1 MLTTYNDY
9 NRDRIGW
16 FFGLSGWQLAV
27 LAASALPVFGCLQ
40 RGAWSAA
47 LLFALGWLLV
57 MIIVVLPV
65 RGRSATGWFLAA
77 TAFTVGRLTR
87 WTRWRS
93 KASIGRVVE
102 PAEADL
108 PGVLHGVKIHDGPP
122 QGAALTR
129 VAIIQNH
136 TAKTWA
142 VTAAVTHPGIGM
154 NDGHERTRQGQ
165 GLSELLDLAS
175 KTGLI
180 EELLFMVRTVP
191 DDGAERN
198 LWIRQHRQAGS
209 PGLSRQVN
217 DDLQQGLTLA
227 SVRTEA
233 FITIVVPESRIK
245 RDARE
250 CGGGLEGRARVL
262 YGLMA
267 EVDAQLR
274 GGMAMTQ
281 VTWLTSP
288 QLALACRTGFAPAD
302 RAGVID
308 ALAHHQKDLA
318 VNADVPWAM
327 AGPSG
332 ADPLV
337 RHYSHDAWN
346 SVSCTI
352 TLPAKGAVM
361 GALAP
366 VLTPGEAGERR
377 SFLVA
382 YPILQQTTADRR
394 TANSEWA
401 ADLGEELR
409 HKAKIKQ
416 RARSRNETAKARG
429 VDAKLARGSALT
441 RPYAVCTIT
450 VPKTARIAEYGRR
463 LDASVRR
470 AGFAPLRLDLAHDVA
485 VAAST
490 VPLGVSLTHRG
501 RS

>member
-1 MLTTYNDY
+1 
-9 NRDRIGW
+9 
-16 FFGLSGWQLAV
+16 
-27 LAASALPVFGCLQ
+27 
-40 RGAWSAA
+40 
-47 LLFALGWLLV
+47 
-57 MIIVVLPV
+57 
-65 RGRSATGWFLAA
+65 
-77 TAFTVGRLTR
+77 
-87 WTRWRS
+87 
-93 KASIGRVVE
+93 
-102 PAEADL
+102 
-108 PGVLHGVKIHDGPP
+108 
-122 QGAALTR
+122 
-129 VAIIQNH
+129 
-136 TAKTWA
+136 
-142 VTAAVTHPGIGM
+142 
-154 NDGHERTRQGQ
+154 
-165 GLSELLDLAS
+165 
-175 KTGLI
+175 
-180 EELLFMVRTVP
+180 
-191 DDGAERN
+191 
-198 LWIRQHRQAGS
+198 
-209 PGLSRQVN
+209 
-217 DDLQQGLTLA
+217 
-227 SVRTEA
+227 VRTEA
-233 FITIVVPESRIK
+233 FISIVVPESRIK

-302 RAGVID
+302 RASIVD
-308 ALAHHQKDLA
+308 ALADHQKDPA

-366 VLTPGEAGERR
+366 VLTPSEAGERR

-441 RPYAVCTIT
+441 RPYAVCTVT

-463 LDASVRR
+463 LDAAVRR

-485 VAAST
+485 FAASN

>member
-1 MLTTYNDY
+1 LID
-9 NRDRIGW
+9 
-16 FFGLSGWQLAV
+16 
-27 LAASALPVFGCLQ
+27 
-40 RGAWSAA
+40 
-47 LLFALGWLLV
+47 
-57 MIIVVLPV
+57 
-65 RGRSATGWFLAA
+65 
-77 TAFTVGRLTR
+77 
-87 WTRWRS
+87 
-93 KASIGRVVE
+93 
-102 PAEADL
+102 
-108 PGVLHGVKIHDGPP
+108 
-122 QGAALTR
+122 
-129 VAIIQNH
+129 
-136 TAKTWA
+136 
-142 VTAAVTHPGIGM
+142 
-154 NDGHERTRQGQ
+154 
-165 GLSELLDLAS
+165 ELL
-175 KTGLI
+175 I
-180 EELLFMVRTVP
+180 MVRTVP
-191 DDGAERN
+191 DDGAERD
-198 LWIRQHRQAGS
+198 LWIAAHRRSSGPSLA
-209 PGLSRQVN
+209 RQVN
-217 DDLQQGLTLA
+217 DDLRHRLTAA

-233 FITIVVPESRIK
+233 FITIVVPETRV
-245 RDARE
+245 ARPAKE
-250 CGGGLEGRARVL
+250 SGGGLDGRARVL
-262 YGLMA
+262 YGLMG
-267 EVDAQLR
+267 EVEAQLR
-274 GGMAMTQ
+274 GGLAMTQ
-281 VTWLTSP
+281 LTWLTSP
-288 QLALACRTGFAPAD
+288 ELAVACRTGFAPAD
-302 RAGVID
+302 RASIVA
-308 ALAHHQKDLA
+308 ALAAQAKEPR

-337 RHYSHDAWN
+337 RYYSHDAWN

-441 RPYAVCTIT
+441 RPYAVCTVT

-490 VPLGVSLTHRG
+490 VPLGVSLTHRS